1 MKRLIYLFPLFIS
14 LLVSIPAKAVTEKE
28 MDQARA
34 LAAQAYLRYAND
46 GSGYLDN
53 IHPKSMSQLERALKT
68 KEKENIKAFK
78 NIPVPSDYASWDK
91 QKLVDYWGVK
101 AFAASG
107 LLQKGRV
114 GKGRAKKNISAMK
127 ISEPVKTEK
136 TVAKPAATTAKPAQ
150 DKQEAAKPAQT
161 PADAPESESKTDSS
175 LNVSQETSDTTAP
188 NLDNDKFFADLEE
201 ETQIKKAEDHT
212 WIYILI
218 LCILVAVVVALVV
231 FASNV
236 MKRNEARLAEADRIH
251 DDNLTPS
258 ADSDK
263 MREKFA
269 AAMATKNEELATL
282 SQKIESLNSLNTS
295 LKVNIQGL
303 TAEVV
308 SLRTRLSEANAR
320 IRSFEEK
327 AAGATPQA
335 APVKQQSAT
344 TATPASTVP
353 TRQTSPTDADTP
365 AVRSIYLGR
374 ANAKGIFVRADRS
387 LIPGNSIYRLDTTD
401 GYAGSFRVA
410 ANQEVWEHTLRS
422 PIELLSGACIAP
434 NFTETSGMKKIVN
447 DSAGTAIFED
457 GCWKVI
463 RKAKI
468 HFE

>member
-175 LNVSQETSDTTAP
+175 LNVSQETS
-188 NLDNDKFFADLEE
+188 
-201 ETQIKKAEDHT
+201 
-212 WIYILI
+212 
-218 LCILVAVVVALVV
+218 
-231 FASNV
+231 
-236 MKRNEARLAEADRIH
+236 AR
-251 DDNLTPS
+251 
-258 ADSDK
+258 
-263 MREKFA
+263 
-269 AAMATKNEELATL
+269 
-282 SQKIESLNSLNTS
+282 
-295 LKVNIQGL
+295 
-303 TAEVV
+303 
-308 SLRTRLSEANAR
+308 
-320 IRSFEEK
+320 
-327 AAGATPQA
+327 
-335 APVKQQSAT
+335 
-344 TATPASTVP
+344 
-353 TRQTSPTDADTP
+353 
-365 AVRSIYLGR
+365 
-374 ANAKGIFVRADRS
+374 
-387 LIPGNSIYRLDTTD
+387 
-401 GYAGSFRVA
+401 
-410 ANQEVWEHTLRS
+410 
-422 PIELLSGACIAP
+422 
-434 NFTETSGMKKIVN
+434 
-447 DSAGTAIFED
+447 
-457 GCWKVI
+457 
-463 RKAKI
+463 
-468 HFE
+468 